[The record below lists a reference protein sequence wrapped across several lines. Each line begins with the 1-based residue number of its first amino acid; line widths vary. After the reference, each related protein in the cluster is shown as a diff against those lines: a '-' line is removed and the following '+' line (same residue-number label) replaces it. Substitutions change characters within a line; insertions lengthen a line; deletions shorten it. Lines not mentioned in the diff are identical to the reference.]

1 MKRYLIRDKQGN
13 IVICEPNYG
22 KDDYEWYR
30 VDIDKFK
37 KNVFH
42 ARYLLPKES
51 VEARREFYMEELKEE
66 FDIIEVEVEMDITI
80 LNN

>member
-13 IVICEPNYG
+13 IVICEPDYDNGY
-22 KDDYEWYR
+22 YEWYR
-30 VDIDKFK
+30 IDINKFK
-37 KNVFH
+37 KNVFN
-42 ARYLLPKES
+42 ARHLLPKEFA
-51 VEARREFYMEELKEE
+51 EARREFYMEELKEE